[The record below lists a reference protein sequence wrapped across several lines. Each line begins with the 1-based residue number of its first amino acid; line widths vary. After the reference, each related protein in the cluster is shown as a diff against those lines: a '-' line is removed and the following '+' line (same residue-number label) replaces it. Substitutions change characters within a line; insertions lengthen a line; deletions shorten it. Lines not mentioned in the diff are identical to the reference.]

1 MAYCTVT
8 VTGRNCRPIAVL
20 PGPVADPLMLNVA
33 VPGATASKRI
43 AASRPV
49 PDTPVASAL
58 REIVMSMRLP
68 LTCWENV
75 TFTPPERRKLP
86 SCTVRTRRKRLSNVS
101 VNVTVDSRWAPV
113 TEIGML
119 YGPCPTRS
127 TPAGGDTITCA
138 TPKPGEV
145 LEGGS
150 LLWPAAAG
158 AAAGAAGGGVEAD
171 AGGSAACEA
180 CGDSCGGVADWGG
193 GCTTGGGA
201 ANGAVGGGFG

>member
-58 REIVMSMRLP
+58 RENVM
-68 LTCWENV
+68 C
-75 TFTPPERRKLP
+75 TPPERRKLP

-101 VNVTVDSRWAPV
+101 VNVTVDKRCAPV

-150 LLWPAAAG
+150 AL
-158 AAAGAAGGGVEAD
+158 
-171 AGGSAACEA
+171 
-180 CGDSCGGVADWGG
+180 
-193 GCTTGGGA
+193 
-201 ANGAVGGGFG
+201 